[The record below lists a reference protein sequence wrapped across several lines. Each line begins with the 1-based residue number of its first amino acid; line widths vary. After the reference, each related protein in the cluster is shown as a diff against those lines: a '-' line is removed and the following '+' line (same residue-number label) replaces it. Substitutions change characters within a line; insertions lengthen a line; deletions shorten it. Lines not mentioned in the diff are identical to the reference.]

1 MSARPCGCDPQ
12 ENYVC
17 RVHTEALEKAVDA
30 FVAPEYEDATDVEEM
45 GQVFGVIAGLAS
57 PTLTNEERAANHEKA
72 RTLFVKDVD
81 AYSKRFAEDLDRYS
95 RAVDTAADAIIAR
108 RFKRVAAVLA
118 TFYRAPL
125 SMSSVA
131 PILALAEE
139 LNPGLK
145 ETK

>member
-17 RVHTEALEKAVDA
+17 RVHLEEYATKGNVYAAALLNMKAV
-30 FVAPEYEDATDVEEM
+30 APKYEDATDVEEPFM
-45 GQVFGVIAGLAS
+45 DKRGALDAELQLIYQGLRPIVGQLQIDVARIA
-57 PTLTNEERAANHEKA
+57 
-72 RTLFVKDVD
+72 
-81 AYSKRFAEDLDRYS
+81 
-95 RAVDTAADAIIAR
+95 AI
-108 RFKRVAAVLA
+108 LA